1 MNNIISLTEVRKL
14 VNDYVGGV
22 IHKKQS
28 ESLGNAV
35 FAAMMS
41 PRLGIS
47 ALGRMYAQQTGKCP
61 KHTIKQMDKLIGNTK
76 ISITDVLYE
85 HVRIAVAHRQII
97 VVTFDWTEYD
107 SVDQSRIAVNQLSRH
122 GRATPLLW
130 LTVKK
135 SGLRKHRTAYEKK
148 ALRLLK
154 ECLPEEVQ
162 VIVLADRGFCSTTL
176 FKYIQKRLK
185 WDFVIRLRGNVR
197 FFDDGSH
204 SYGPSISSLRLIRG
218 GKIRHFTTV
227 KLTERKYG
235 IQSLV
240 AVHAKEMKE
249 PWYLASTLVQPESI
263 VKLYGRR
270 FTCEEQFRD
279 EKDDRFGQGTK
290 EIKVGTLHR
299 RDMLTLVHTIA
310 TFFLTII
317 GEAGERLG
325 YHKKLQANTVKQRTH
340 SLYRQGRE
348 YCRGVMKDYVTVFRR
363 MIETVLEEHHK
374 CKEIYGVI

>member
-1 MNNIISLTEVRKL
+1 
-14 VNDYVGGV
+14 
-22 IHKKQS
+22 
-28 ESLGNAV
+28 
-35 FAAMMS
+35 MMS

-47 ALGRMYAQQTGKCP
+47 ALGRLYAQLTGKCP

-85 HVRIAVAHRQII
+85 HVHIAVAQRKAI
-97 VVTFDWTEYD
+97 VTTFDWTDYD
-107 SVDQSRIAVNQLSRH
+107 YSDQSRIAINMLSRH
-122 GRATPLLW
+122 GRATPLVW

-135 SGLRKHRTAYEKK
+135 SGLKKHRTAYEKK

-154 ECLPEEVQ
+154 ECLPEDVH
-162 VIVLADRGFCSTTL
+162 VTVLADRGFCSTTL
-176 FKYIQKRLK
+176 FKYIQKTLK

-197 FFDDGSH
+197 FFDDDSY
-204 SYGPSISSLRLIRG
+204 SYGPLISSLRLIRG
-218 GKIRHFTTV
+218 GKIRHFSMV
-227 KLTERKYG
+227 ELTARKYAVK
-235 IQSLV
+235 SLV

-290 EIKVGTLHR
+290 EIKAGTLHR

-317 GEAGERLG
+317 
-325 YHKKLQANTVKQRTH
+325 
-340 SLYRQGRE
+340 S
-348 YCRGVMKDYVTVFRR
+348 
-363 MIETVLEEHHK
+363 I
-374 CKEIYGVI
+374 